1 MLELVIA
8 LAVTSALTLTIL
20 PCVLRSYGHWQ
31 LVATAERLA
40 WKMRWAQT
48 QAQVTDQG
56 AVVRLFPYT
65 PQYWVYVGGDVVSQ
79 STFDPGVMYRGGYLQ
94 MSSGFIAYDVL
105 GTSTVG
111 GVVSLVDGS
120 DQVDVHLYMGSGLQV
135 VGDGP

>member
-1 MLELVIA
+1 
-8 LAVTSALTLTIL
+8 
-20 PCVLRSYGHWQ
+20 
-31 LVATAERLA
+31 
-40 WKMRWAQT
+40 
-48 QAQVTDQG
+48 
-56 AVVRLFPYT
+56 
-65 PQYWVYVGGDVVSQ
+65 
-79 STFDPGVMYRGGYLQ
+79 MYRGGYLQ